1 MMDKNEPVELFNQKK
16 NQKSKHPR
24 YSCFEKFLQDSNI
37 NREIN
42 YKEIKQA

>member
-1 MMDKNEPVELFNQKK
+1 MMDKNEPVELVNQEK

-24 YSCFEKFLQDSNI
+24 YSCFENFLKNSII

-42 YKEIKQA
+42 CKEIK